1 MELRAQFRYTKMRNP
16 AKGSLVTDDIEV
28 VPYSTGDGVQA
39 SMSVFQ
45 ARSASAPV
53 IVCLPAMGV
62 RGSYYSSLARAFAG
76 NDVHAVTGDLRGVGT
91 SSVRASR
98 RCDFGYN
105 EILTHD
111 LPELIGQAK
120 NRFPESKVWLLGH
133 SLGGQLGALHLGQ
146 YPENAEGLVLVA
158 SGSMHYKGWPVP
170 TRWGV
175 LAFSLLLRSVGRLL
189 GHVPAGRFGFAGN
202 EARTVIVDWSNNC
215 MNGRYAVKNSAHDY
229 ELSLHQMTKPV
240 LSVSFEADSLVP
252 RSAVVNLLSK
262 LPGCAVSETHYSSE
276 HPGLENANHFDWARR
291 PGAVA
296 EHICAWMRDGGHG

>member
-1 MELRAQFRYTKMRNP
+1 M
-16 AKGSLVTDDIEV
+16 TDETEV
-28 VPYSTGDGVQA
+28 LTYDTGDGVQS

-45 ARSASAPV
+45 TGSAGAPV
-53 IVCLPAMGV
+53 VVCLPAMGV
-62 RGSYYSSLARAFAG
+62 RGSYYSALARALAD
-76 NDVHAVTGDLRGVGT
+76 NDVHAVTGDLRGVGS

-98 RCDFGYN
+98 NCDFGYH
-105 EILTHD
+105 EMLTHD

-120 NRFPESKVWLLGH
+120 RRFPDSQVWLLGH

-146 YPENAEGLVLVA
+146 HPESAEGLVLVA

-175 LAFSLLLRSVGRLL
+175 LAFSLLLRGVGRVL
-189 GHVPAGRFGFAGN
+189 GHVPVGRFGFAGN

-215 MNGRYAVKNSAHDY
+215 VSGRYAVKHSVHDY
-229 ELSLHQMTKPV
+229 EQSLHRMTKPV
-240 LSVSFEADSLVP
+240 LSVSFEQDTLVP
-252 RSAVVNLLSK
+252 RTAIANLLSK
-262 LPGCAVSETHYSSE
+262 LPGCAVTETHYAST

-296 EHICAWMRDGGHG
+296 EHICTWLRDARPG